1 MVEVAGTTSN
11 VPLILVR
18 AERRKMGLAA
28 ELRQGAGVDPRI
40 DARRKARPRAPAPMV
55 HPNDNDGCC
64 CLEISVEEERR
75 WNVVLSEPLPH
86 QRLQWLIT

>member
-1 MVEVAGTTSN
+1 MVESLNFFFFNHGGIATARTAPGPPPHHRTV
-11 VPLILVR
+11 LVR

-64 CLEISVEEERR
+64 
-75 WNVVLSEPLPH
+75 
-86 QRLQWLIT
+86 